1 MKKIVG
7 LFFFFLFLFL
17 SKEVVA
23 QTTTHDTLLPTLFD
37 DPEIPPVFKEGGEP
51 GMQIFI
57 KENLR
62 YPTTSDCIQGKVY
75 VSFIVDTLGNVINCE
90 VLRGITKESNEE
102 AIRVVQQ
109 MKFIPGKLDGQL
121 KEMKMVVPIS
131 FTLEIDDEE

>member
-7 LFFFFLFLFL
+7 LFFFFLFLFS

-37 DPEIPPVFKEGGEP
+37 DPEIPPVFKDGGER
-51 GMQIFI
+51 GMRIFI

-62 YPTTSDCIQGKVY
+62 YPITGDCIQGKVY
-75 VSFIVDTLGNVINCE
+75 VRFTVDTLGNVKNCD
-90 VLRGITKESNEE
+90 VLRGLRKEANEE

-131 FTLEIDDEE
+131 FTLEKNDEE

>member
-1 MKKIVG
+1 MKKIVSI
-7 LFFFFLFLFL
+7 FFFFVFLFS
-17 SKEVVA
+17 SKELVA
-23 QTTTHDTLLPTLFD
+23 QTTTHDTLVPTVFD
-37 DPEIPPVFKEGGEP
+37 DPEIPPVFKDGGEL
-51 GMQIFI
+51 GMRTYI

-62 YPTTSDCIQGKVY
+62 YPTTGDCIQGKVY
-75 VSFIVDTLGNVINCE
+75 VGFTVDTLGNVINCE

-102 AIRVVQQ
+102 AVKVVQQ

>member
-7 LFFFFLFLFL
+7 LFFFFLFLFS

-37 DPEIPPVFKEGGEP
+37 DPEIPPVFKDGGER
-51 GMQIFI
+51 GMRIFI

-62 YPTTSDCIQGKVY
+62 YPITGDCIQGKVY
-75 VSFIVDTLGNVINCE
+75 VRFTVDTRGNVKNCD
-90 VLRGITKESNEE
+90 VLRGLRKEANEE

-131 FTLEIDDEE
+131 FTLEKNDEE